1 MHIEG
6 WDLDMHR
13 TQISLEPEQ
22 YRRLGEEARLRG
34 ISLAALIR
42 NLIDEHLGRQRPPEQ
57 DPLDD
62 LIGIGQGSGAPVGR
76 EHNRHLYDERD
87 A

>member
-1 MHIEG
+1 
-6 WDLDMHR
+6 MHR

-22 YRRLGEEARLRG
+22 YRQLGEEARLRG

-42 NLIDEHLGRQRPPEQ
+42 NLIDEHLGRQRPEQ
-57 DPLDD
+57 DPRDD
-62 LIGIGQGSGAPVGR
+62 LIGIGQGSGEPVGR
-76 EHNRHLYDERD
+76 EHNRHLYGGRN